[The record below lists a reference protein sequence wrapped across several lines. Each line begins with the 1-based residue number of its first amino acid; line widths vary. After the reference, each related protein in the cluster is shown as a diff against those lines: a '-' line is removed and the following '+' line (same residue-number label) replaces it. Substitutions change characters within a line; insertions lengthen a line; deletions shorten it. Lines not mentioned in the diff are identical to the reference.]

1 MTGVMLLF
9 VFFAR
14 PIIGVFTS
22 DPNVHQTGTL
32 ALRIIA
38 CGYTFYGIGM
48 VMAQALNGAGD
59 TKTAT
64 LINFFGFWLFQIPFA
79 FLLAKW
85 LNMGAV
91 GSFISIPV
99 AESFM
104 AVAAYIFFKKGKW
117 KSVVV

>member
-1 MTGVMLLF
+1 
-9 VFFAR
+9 
-14 PIIGVFTS
+14 
-22 DPNVHQTGTL
+22 
-32 ALRIIA
+32 
-38 CGYTFYGIGM
+38 M

-64 LINFFGFWLFQIPFA
+64 FINLFGFWIFQIPFA
-79 FLLAKW
+79 LLLVKW

-99 AESFM
+99 SESMM
-104 AVAAYIFFKKGKW
+104 AIAAYILFKKGRW

>member
-1 MTGVMLLF
+1 MLLF
-9 VFFAR
+9 ILFAR
-14 PIIGVFTS
+14 PIIGVFTN
-22 DPNVHQTGTL
+22 DPDVRRTGTL

-64 LINFFGFWLFQIPFA
+64 LINFFGFWLFQIPLA

-85 LNMGAV
+85 LHLGAI

-99 AESFM
+99 AESVM
-104 AVAAYIFFKKGKW
+104 AVAAYILFKKGKW